1 MQTKRQNT
9 SRTAAATKNLFIGAA
24 GKIVLLG
31 ATFLVRTLFIRILGV
46 EYTGIS
52 SLYTNI
58 LSFLSLA
65 ELGMGSVLIYEL
77 YRPLQEND
85 EESVV
90 MYMALFRKIYFGV
103 IGAVLGVGLCLLPF
117 LQIITN
123 SSLDRWHLIGYYL
136 LYLADS
142 VCSYFVV
149 YRTTVIEADQKRYV
163 TQTVDIATKL
173 AMYVCQSIYLV
184 LYKDF
189 VGYLC
194 IQVIFTVAK
203 NLILHKIAT
212 RMYPYLK
219 TRPIRKLEREKVRA
233 VFKNVQATFI
243 SKVSNVVL
251 TQTDSIIISIMLGV
265 VAVGYYTNYNMIVVY
280 INSIYYILYS
290 ALEASVGNLNA
301 EGDCIKSFAM
311 YKRLSLCFALL
322 NTFCVAEYLCLIQNF
337 ITIWIGAEFLQNMV
351 VVAAILLSLYVSQA
365 MNVVSMYRQTLGLFK
380 EVQRIY
386 PLMALINILVS
397 VVLVKWIGVA
407 GVPLGTAIAR
417 LTTTFWYEGFL
428 VFRRLERS
436 FAAYLREQ
444 AGFAVLAA
452 VVCVVAYRLCAYIPL
467 QGISAVSVKAILT
480 AVLVVAFSWIAFGRS
495 QEWQWGKTF
504 LKERLLAKK
513 SRE

>member
-1 MQTKRQNT
+1 MQYNNKND
-9 SRTAAATKNLFIGAA
+9 SRTAAAAKNLFVGAA
-24 GKIVLLG
+24 GKIILLG

-77 YRPLQEND
+77 YRPLQEKD
-85 EESVV
+85 QKTVGLYV
-90 MYMALFRKIYFGV
+90 ALFQKIYFGV
-103 IGAVLGVGLCLLPF
+103 ICAVLGVGLCLLPF
-117 LQIITN
+117 LQVITN
-123 SSLDRWHLIGYYL
+123 SSLDQWHLIGYYL

-142 VCSYFVV
+142 VSSYFVV

-173 AMYVCQSIYLV
+173 VMYLCQSIYL
-184 LYKDF
+184 LLRRDF

-194 IQVIFTVAK
+194 IQVLFTILK
-203 NLILHKIAT
+203 NLILHRMAT
-212 RMYPYLK
+212 QMYPYLK
-219 TRPIRKLEREKVRA
+219 QKPTEKLEPEKVRA
-233 VFKNVQATFI
+233 VFKNVRATFI

-251 TQTDSIIISIMLGV
+251 GQTDSIIISVMLGV

-290 ALEASVGNLNA
+290 ALEASVGSLNA
-301 EGDCIKSFAM
+301 EGDHTKSFAM
-311 YKRLSLCFALL
+311 YKRLSLCFAVL
-322 NTFCVAEYLCLIQNF
+322 NTFCVAEYLCLIQDF
-337 ITIWIGAEFLQNMV
+337 ITVWIGAQYLQDMAV
-351 VVAAILLSLYVSQA
+351 AAAILLSLYISQA
-365 MNVVSMYRQTLGLFK
+365 MNVVSMYRQTLGLFR
-380 EVQRIY
+380 EAQRIY
-386 PLMALINILVS
+386 PLMALINIVVS
-397 VVLVKWIGVA
+397 VVLVRWIGVA

-417 LTTTFWYEGFL
+417 LTTTFWFEGFL

-452 VVCVVAYRLCAYIPL
+452 VVCAVAYRLCACIPL
-467 QGISAVSVKAILT
+467 QGIAALPVKAILT
-480 AVLVVAFSWIAFGRS
+480 AVLVAVFSWIAFGRS
-495 QEWQWGKTF
+495 PEWQWGKTF
-504 LKERLLAKK
+504 VKERLAARKP
-513 SRE
+513 RG